1 MFVFSS
7 FFVQFDAVAS
17 AGVCRATNH
26 IGCYHIE
33 YRSTFASDFPDGIAL
48 FVSSDLLKESESVYL
63 QTCVVLESSWHQNS
77 VVDSTSSIEN
87 AFLKIPA
94 MH

>member
-1 MFVFSS
+1 LS
-7 FFVQFDAVAS
+7 
-17 AGVCRATNH
+17 
-26 IGCYHIE
+26 
-33 YRSTFASDFPDGIAL
+33 
-48 FVSSDLLKESESVYL
+48 VSSDLLEESESVFL